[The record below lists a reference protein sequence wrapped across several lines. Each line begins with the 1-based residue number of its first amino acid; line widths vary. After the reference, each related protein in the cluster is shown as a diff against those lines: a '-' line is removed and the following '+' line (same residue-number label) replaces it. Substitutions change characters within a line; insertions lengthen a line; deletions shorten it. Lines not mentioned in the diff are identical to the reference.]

1 MRKILLLGFAIW
13 VAMPLLAA
21 EKSRD
26 QWGDLLRRFGNTAK
40 VKPGAWAAYR
50 VQMAE
55 AQEKPLVLQM
65 KMSCV
70 GAEKVGDQ
78 EGLWLE
84 MESTMPSTERQEP
97 MRMIMKSL
105 VVGDPSQEQSIRKI
119 IMQFGDQP
127 PMLMKADFDSMKE
140 KSEPPV
146 AAVVGDES
154 VTVPAGTFL
163 CKHLRTTTNQ
173 DETSDIYLN
182 QEVALFGVV
191 KARTSSGEIE
201 LVGHGTTGAV
211 SQIKGEPAM
220 EFDMQRMM
228 HEMMKQAPAESLSKP
243 K

>member
-13 VAMPLLAA
+13 VAMPLVAA

-50 VQMAE
+50 MQMTE
-55 AQEKPLVLQM
+55 AQEKPSVLQM

-84 MESTMPSTERQEP
+84 MESTMPSTEQQEP
-97 MRMIMKSL
+97 VRMIVKTL
-105 VVGDPSQEQSIRKI
+105 IVGDPSQEQSVQKVL
-119 IMQFGDQP
+119 MQFGDQP
-127 PMLMKADFDSMKE
+127 PMLMKVAFDSTKE
-140 KSEPPV
+140 KPEPPV

-191 KARTSSGEIE
+191 KARTSTGEIE
-201 LVGHGTTGAV
+201 LVGHGITGAV

-228 HEMMKQAPAESLSKP
+228 QEMMKQAPAESLAKP